1 LRFSL
6 QCRAA
11 CRLKAWFTSDADL
24 FVVLEDVDEAANAQY
39 VNVRI
44 NF

>member
-1 LRFSL
+1 MTATRIGNS
-6 QCRAA
+6 
-11 CRLKAWFTSDADL
+11 W

-39 VNVRI
+39 VGVHI